1 MHQKNCKT
9 QLCKTATH
17 KNCTNV
23 KGFCSL
29 FSFHII
35 SKTCNRIY
43 IFYTSLLAML
53 KPFHGVKKRE
63 GVNLSIKKLEFLF

>member
-17 KNCTNV
+17 KIV
-23 KGFCSL
+23 QMLKVSVAF
-29 FSFHII
+29 FSFHLI